1 MITLN
6 VIIEYDT
13 DTPWIK
19 ILNVSDQHVGHAD
32 YARKNYRKILKE
44 NLSEPN
50 SYLITNG
57 DGIDCVTPRDP
68 RFQIGGIDPAY
79 LQYRPDE
86 ILDHQVDDCVAEH
99 EPYKDQIIGLGM
111 GNHELSALRHYGT
124 NPHQRICKALGVRN
138 LGYSCIL
145 QLILRPRGTNGRS
158 RTFRI
163 LQSHGFGGSTR
174 TEGGALSTFA
184 AYANYFN
191 VDAAFFGH
199 KHDIIF
205 KRFPRIGVD
214 RNAKQ
219 IHEDVI
225 VALTGSFLKT
235 FNTSDVPNYA
245 EQAGYRPTV
254 LRGGWVLKIMPQ
266 WEGGVLT
273 KMSEA

>member
-1 MITLN
+1 MITYN
-6 VIIEYDT
+6 HIIEYEPDL
-13 DTPWIK
+13 PWIR
-19 ILNVSDQHVGHAD
+19 ILNVSDQHIGHASS
-32 YARKNYRKILKE
+32 ARKDYRKLLKE

-50 SYLITNG
+50 TFLMTNG
-57 DGIDCVTPRDP
+57 DGIDCISPRDP
-68 RFQIGGIDPAY
+68 RFQLGGIDPAY
-79 LQYRPDE
+79 LQNRPDE
-86 ILDHQVDDCVAEH
+86 ILDLQVDDFIAEH
-99 EPYKDQIIGLGM
+99 EPYKDKIIALGL
-111 GNHELSALRHYGT
+111 GNHEITAVKLYGT

-138 LGYSCIL
+138 AGYSSIA
-145 QLILRPRGTNGRS
+145 QLILRPKGNSGRS
-158 RTFRI
+158 RMFRI

-174 TEGGALSTFA
+174 TEGGSLSTFA

-199 KHDIIF
+199 KHDLIF

-219 IHEDVI
+219 CHDDMI

-235 FNTSDVPNYA
+235 FNTSDLPNYA

-266 WEGGVLT
+266 WDSGVIT